1 MKDYFKSPPFYI
13 TVGILVFVGLIYW
26 FSRDKYYIEYTNAE
40 EVKILN
46 KWELPR
52 VLEEVSAI
60 AYLDKERMACIQ
72 DEVGDL
78 FIYNLISKKIEKRIN
93 FADKDDFEGLAMVDQ
108 SAYIMRSD
116 GKIFKIDD
124 IRVENPVIE
133 EFDTK
138 MSFKYDFEGFCYDPK
153 KDRLLLAAKENGP
166 NKDNKFKPVFEFK
179 LGSKKLNETPI
190 FELTYDDPIFE
201 GLKSAGTAKVFRT
214 SEIQIHP
221 KTGDIYMLDGVI
233 GKLLILS
240 DNWNP
245 KKLYIFNPSDFPQP
259 EGIAFDPDG
268 RTFISNEGEW
278 QPANILE
285 VVINQKTKDSTQTAK
300 KDSLQ

>member
-13 TVGILVFVGLIYW
+13 TAGILLFVGIIYW
-26 FSRDKYYIEYTNAE
+26 FTRDKYYIEYTNAE
-40 EVKILN
+40 HIKIAN

-60 AYLDKERMACIQ
+60 AYLDEERIACVQ

-78 FIYNLISKKIEKRIN
+78 FIYNLVSKEIEKRIS
-93 FADKDDFEGLAMVDQ
+93 FAENDDFEGLAMVGNA
-108 SAYIMRSD
+108 AYIMRSD
-116 GKIFKIDD
+116 GKIFSIDD

-133 EFDTK
+133 KFDTK
-138 MSFKYDFEGFCYDPK
+138 MSFKYDFEGLCYDKK
-153 KDRLLLAAKENGP
+153 KDRLLMAAKSNGA
-166 NKDNKFKPVFEFK
+166 NDDNEFKPVFEFR
-179 LGSKKLNETPI
+179 LGSKQLTDAPI
-190 FELTYDDPIFE
+190 YELAYDDPIFE
-201 GLKSAGTAKVFRT
+201 GLESAGTPKVFRT

-240 DNWNP
+240 DNWKP
-245 KKLYIFNPSDFPQP
+245 KNLYIFNPSDFPQP
-259 EGIAFDPDG
+259 EGITFDPDG
-268 RTFISNEGEW
+268 KTFISNEGEW

-285 VVINQKTKDSTQTAK
+285 VVINEKSKDSTQTAK